1 MSPPTGEA
9 SGDAVNPEPAP
20 SANQVAEAFRL
31 ERSEGNRFTAGS
43 VGDPSSRDV
52 VYGGQLLAQ
61 MILASDQVAED
72 KDVASIHTLFARSAR
87 LSNPIEV
94 DVDVIHDGRTMGSH
108 SVTVHQGDRVCA
120 QGLILRRLDAPDLIR
135 HQPEMPDVA
144 GPEDSIDT
152 GQGGLLAPG
161 SDLRVVDGVNTWD
174 PDAPVRPAQLFAWVR
189 LPPGS
194 EGSDGSPS
202 PALAQALLAYGTDGF
217 LIGTAMLPHAGIG
230 QNMAHRNIGT
240 GVVSH
245 TLTFHEQV
253 PFGEW
258 LLLAHES
265 PYAGR
270 GASYG
275 TAQVFTQDGR
285 LVASFVQENMIR
297 DAGPTDH

>member
-1 MSPPTGEA
+1 MSASGASPGAGGAFELAPTGE
-9 SGDAVNPEPAP
+9 
-20 SANQVAEAFRL
+20 
-31 ERSEGNRFTAGS
+31 NRFVAGNI
-43 VGDPSSRDV
+43 GDPSVRDV

-61 MILASDQVAED
+61 MILASDRVGAD

-87 LSNPIEV
+87 VSTPVEI

-108 SVTVHQGDRVCA
+108 AVTVHQGDRVCA
-120 QGLILRRLDAPDLIR
+120 QGLVLRRLDAPDLIR

-144 GPEDSIDT
+144 GPDDSPDT

-161 SDLRVVDGVNTWD
+161 SDLRVVGGLNTWD
-174 PDAPVRPAQLFAWVR
+174 PDAPVGPAQLFAWVR
-189 LPPGS
+189 LPSGPGGGTAGS
-194 EGSDGSPS
+194 EP
-202 PALAQALLAYGTDGF
+202 PAMGQALLAYGTDGF
-217 LIGTAMLPHAGIG
+217 LIGTAMLPHAGVG

-245 TLTFHEQV
+245 TLTFHEPV
-253 PFGEW
+253 PVGEW

-275 TAQVFTQDGR
+275 RAHVFTRDGR

>member
-1 MSPPTGEA
+1 MSASSGVAPGTGGAFDLTPTGE
-9 SGDAVNPEPAP
+9 
-20 SANQVAEAFRL
+20 
-31 ERSEGNRFTAGS
+31 NRFVAGNI
-43 VGDPSSRDV
+43 GDPGTRDV

-61 MILASDQVAED
+61 MILASDRVGTD
-72 KDVASIHTLFARSAR
+72 KDVASIHTIFARSAR
-87 LSNPIEV
+87 VSSPVEI

-144 GPEDSIDT
+144 GPDDSPDT

-161 SDLRVVDGVNTWD
+161 SDLRVVDGLNTWD
-174 PDAPVRPAQLFAWVR
+174 PDAPVGPAELFAWVR
-189 LPPGS
+189 LPA
-194 EGSDGSPS
+194 GSDD
-202 PALAQALLAYGTDGF
+202 PALAQAMLAYGTDGF
-217 LIGTAMLPHAGIG
+217 LIGTAMLPHAGVG

-245 TLTFHEQV
+245 TLTFHEPV
-253 PFGEW
+253 PVDTW
-258 LLLAHES
+258 LLLAHQS

-275 TAQVFTQDGR
+275 QAHVFDQDGL

>member
-1 MSPPTGEA
+1 LSASTGA
-9 SGDAVNPEPAP
+9 DPAP
-20 SANQVAEAFRL
+20 LSDQVAAAFGLVRT
-31 ERSEGNRFTAGS
+31 EGNRFQAGS
-43 VGDPSSRDV
+43 IGDPSARDV

-61 MILASDQVAED
+61 MILASDQVATD

-108 SVTVHQGDRVCA
+108 SVVVHQGDRVCA
-120 QGLILRRLDAPDLIR
+120 QGLVLRRLDAPDLIR

-144 GPEDSIDT
+144 GPDASVDT

-161 SDLRVVDGVNTWD
+161 SDLRIVDGVNTWD
-174 PDAPVRPAQLFAWVR
+174 PEAPVRPAELFAWVR
-189 LPPGS
+189 LPRGTLGS
-194 EGSDGSPS
+194 EASDS

-217 LIGTAMLPHAGIG
+217 LIGTAMLPHAGVG

-245 TLTFHEQV
+245 TLTFHETV

-258 LLLAHES
+258 LLLAHTS

-275 TAQVFTQDGR
+275 TAHVFTEDGR

>member
-1 MSPPTGEA
+1 LSTA
-9 SGDAVNPEPAP
+9 SGASPGTGG
-20 SANQVAEAFRL
+20 AFDL
-31 ERSEGNRFTAGS
+31 TPTEENRFVAGNI
-43 VGDPSSRDV
+43 GDPSVRDV
-52 VYGGQLLAQ
+52 VYGGQLLGQ
-61 MILASDQVAED
+61 MILASDRVGAD
-72 KDVASIHTLFARSAR
+72 KDVASVHAIFARSAR
-87 LSNPIEV
+87 VSSPVEI

-120 QGLILRRLDAPDLIR
+120 QGLVLRRLDASDLIR

-144 GPEDSIDT
+144 GPDDSPDT

-161 SDLRVVDGVNTWD
+161 SDLRVVGGLNTWD
-174 PDAPVRPAQLFAWVR
+174 PDAPVGPAELYVWVR
-189 LPPGS
+189 LPSGS
-194 EGSDGSPS
+194 EGTAGSDD
-202 PALAQALLAYGTDGF
+202 PAMAQALLAYGTDGF
-217 LIGTAMLPHAGIG
+217 LIGTAMLPHPGVG

-245 TLTFHEQV
+245 TLTFHEPV
-253 PFGEW
+253 PVGEW

-270 GASYG
+270 GVSYG
-275 TAQVFTQDGR
+275 RAHVFTQDGR

>member
-1 MSPPTGEA
+1 LSAAP
-9 SGDAVNPEPAP
+9 GDPGNGG
-20 SANQVAEAFRL
+20 AFEL
-31 ERSEGNRFTAGS
+31 TATEENRFVAGNI
-43 VGDPSSRDV
+43 GDPSVRDV

-61 MILASDQVAED
+61 MILASDRVGAD
-72 KDVASIHTLFARSAR
+72 KDVASVHTIFARSAR
-87 LSNPIEV
+87 VSSPVEI

-135 HQPEMPDVA
+135 HQPEMPEVA
-144 GPEDSIDT
+144 GPDDSPDT

-161 SDLRVVDGVNTWD
+161 SDLRVVGGVNTWD
-174 PDAPVRPAQLFAWVR
+174 PDASVAPAELFIWVR
-189 LPPGS
+189 LPSGPG
-194 EGSDGSPS
+194 GADDPV
-202 PALAQALLAYGTDGF
+202 LAQALLAYGTDGF
-217 LIGTAMLPHAGIG
+217 LIGTAMLPHAGVG

-245 TLTFHEQV
+245 TLTFHERV
-253 PFGEW
+253 PVGEW

-275 TAQVFTQDGR
+275 RAHVFTRDGR

>member
-1 MSPPTGEA
+1 LSGAPGERPGPTT
-9 SGDAVNPEPAP
+9 SEPAP
-20 SANQVAEAFRL
+20 SAGQVADAFQLVRG
-31 ERSEGNRFTAGS
+31 EGNHFRAGS
-43 VGDPSSRDV
+43 IGDPSVRDV
-52 VYGGQLLAQ
+52 VYGGQLSAQ
-61 MILASDQVAED
+61 MILASGQVAED
-72 KDVASIHTLFARSAR
+72 KDAASIHTIFARSAR
-87 LSNPIEV
+87 LSSPIEI

-108 SVTVHQGDRVCA
+108 SVVVHQGDRVCA
-120 QGLILRRLDAPDLIR
+120 QGLVLRRLDAPDLIR
-135 HQPEMPDVA
+135 HQPAMPEVA
-144 GPEDSIDT
+144 GPDDSVDT

-161 SDLRVVDGVNTWD
+161 SDLRVVGGTNTWD
-174 PDAPVRPAQLFAWVR
+174 PDAPVGPAELAAWVR
-189 LPPGS
+189 LPAD
-194 EGSDGSPS
+194 SDDPVM
-202 PALAQALLAYGTDGF
+202 AQALLAYGTDGF

-245 TLTFHEQV
+245 TLTFHEPV
-253 PFGEW
+253 PAGAW

-275 TAQVFTQDGR
+275 RAHVFTQDGA

>member
-1 MSPPTGEA
+1 
-9 SGDAVNPEPAP
+9 
-20 SANQVAEAFRL
+20 VAEAFRL
-31 ERSEGNRFTAGS
+31 VRSVGTRFQAGS
-43 VGDPSSRDV
+43 IGDPSKRDV

-61 MILASDQVAED
+61 MILASDQVAGD
-72 KDVASIHTLFARSAR
+72 KDVASIHTVFARSAR
-87 LSNPIEV
+87 LSSPIEV

-108 SVTVHQGDRVCA
+108 SVVVHQGDRVCA
-120 QGLILRRLDAPDLIR
+120 QGVVLRRLDAPDLIR
-135 HQPEMPDVA
+135 HQPDMPAVA
-144 GPEDSIDT
+144 GPDDSIDT

-161 SDLRVVDGVNTWD
+161 SELRIVDGVNTWD
-174 PDAPVRPAQLFAWVR
+174 PDAPVRPAELFAWVR
-189 LPPGS
+189 LPRGS
-194 EGSDGSPS
+194 AGSPGADT

-245 TLTFHEQV
+245 TLTFHETV

-258 LLLAHES
+258 LLLAHRS

-275 TAQVFTQDGR
+275 TAEVFTEDGA

>member
-1 MSPPTGEA
+1 LSGDTGERPGA
-9 SGDAVNPEPAP
+9 RAISESAPPAD
-20 SANQVAEAFRL
+20 QVAEAFHLVR
-31 ERSEGNRFTAGS
+31 EEGNHFRAGS
-43 VGDPSSRDV
+43 IGDPSARDV

-61 MILASDQVAED
+61 MILASGEVAED
-72 KDVASIHTLFARSAR
+72 KDVASIHTIFARSAK
-87 LSNPIEV
+87 LSRPIEI
-94 DVDVIHDGRTMGSH
+94 DVEVIHDGRTMGSH

-135 HQPEMPDVA
+135 HQPTMPDVA
-144 GPEDSIDT
+144 GPDDSPDT

-161 SDLRVVDGVNTWD
+161 SDLRVVGGINTWD
-174 PDAPVRPAQLFAWVR
+174 PDAPVGPAELAAWVR
-189 LPPGS
+189 LP
-194 EGSDGSPS
+194 SDSDDPV
-202 PALAQALLAYGTDGF
+202 LAQALLAYGTDGF

-245 TLTFHEQV
+245 TLTFHEPV
-253 PFGEW
+253 PVGTW

-275 TAQVFTQDGR
+275 RANVFTQDGV

-297 DAGPTDH
+297 DAGPTDR

>member
-1 MSPPTGEA
+1 
-9 SGDAVNPEPAP
+9 V
-20 SANQVAEAFRL
+20 
-31 ERSEGNRFTAGS
+31 
-43 VGDPSSRDV
+43 RDV

-61 MILASDQVAED
+61 MILASGQVAED
-72 KDVASIHTLFARSAR
+72 KDVASIHTIFARSAR
-87 LSNPIEV
+87 LSSPIEI
-94 DVDVIHDGRTMGSH
+94 DVKVIHDGRTMASH
-108 SVTVHQGDRVCA
+108 SVIVHQGDRVCA

-135 HQPEMPDVA
+135 HQPTMPEVV
-144 GPEDSIDT
+144 GPDDSVDT

-161 SDLRVVDGVNTWD
+161 SDLRVVGGTNTWD
-174 PDAPVRPAQLFAWVR
+174 PNAPVGPAELDAWIR
-189 LPPGS
+189 LPAD
-194 EGSDGSPS
+194 SDDPV
-202 PALAQALLAYGTDGF
+202 LAQALLAYGTDGF

-245 TLTFHEQV
+245 TLTFHEAV
-253 PFGEW
+253 PVGRW

-275 TAQVFTQDGR
+275 RANVFTQDGA

>member
-1 MSPPTGEA
+1 
-9 SGDAVNPEPAP
+9 
-20 SANQVAEAFRL
+20 
-31 ERSEGNRFTAGS
+31 
-43 VGDPSSRDV
+43 
-52 VYGGQLLAQ
+52 
-61 MILASDQVAED
+61 
-72 KDVASIHTLFARSAR
+72 
-87 LSNPIEV
+87 
-94 DVDVIHDGRTMGSH
+94 
-108 SVTVHQGDRVCA
+108 
-120 QGLILRRLDAPDLIR
+120 
-135 HQPEMPDVA
+135 
-144 GPEDSIDT
+144 
-152 GQGGLLAPG
+152 
-161 SDLRVVDGVNTWD
+161 
-174 PDAPVRPAQLFAWVR
+174 VR
-189 LPPGS
+189 LPA
-194 EGSDGSPS
+194 GSDGSDGS
-202 PALAQALLAYGTDGF
+202 DRSRSSALAQALLAYGTDGF

-245 TLTFHEQV
+245 TLTFHEEV